1 MRTTILATALTAAAL
16 IAIPTGGAVR
26 ANTPC
31 DQLEIQAH
39 RGYHY
44 GSTDQNTIDAFDKAN
59 AHGYAIE
66 TDVWHDAQGQLWI
79 FHDRDVSRA
88 TQGTGK
94 IDQLTTAQVAAL
106 RYNKGGHALPT
117 LEQAVAAWKAYPTRR
132 IYIEP
137 KQKDAIPG
145 IVAQLKAA
153 GLVSNI
159 RFTGYWDYVENNYPQ
174 FATEP
179 KSPKIYHDPSYWV
192 ARHSEAVMTNW
203 QTMTAARVAAY
214 HQAGLDVLLTH
225 NNNTNGWMHAIQLNF
240 DGILVDKPNEAK
252 AFCATVP

>member
-1 MRTTILATALTAAAL
+1 MSMFRSARLAGYSAAL
-16 IAIPTGGAVR
+16 GLAASLGATPAPAQEAVWQEAATR
-26 ANTPC
+26 AAGP
-31 DQLEIQAH
+31 LAVELAK
-39 RGYHY
+39 
-44 GSTDQNTIDAFDKAN
+44 AF
-59 AHGYAIE
+59 
-66 TDVWHDAQGQLWI
+66 
-79 FHDRDVSRA
+79 
-88 TQGTGK
+88 
-94 IDQLTTAQVAAL
+94 
-106 RYNKGGHALPT
+106 
-117 LEQAVAAWKAYPTRR
+117 
-132 IYIEP
+132 
-137 KQKDAIPG
+137 PG
-145 IVAQLKAA
+145 IGRDGDGEGDYMRFVTALKAA